1 MEKTYISP
9 DIIVVE
15 MENNLMDVV
24 SQYSSVNAA
33 DDSGNKTEG
42 LGTGN
47 NNGTSDVPL
56 CSKDNGFDPWS
67 TWDDWLVNL
76 WIPINGTGVA
86 VAILVP
92 LYYSNSTSLTSECWV
107 HAKLELFI
115 PLKICINFALAS
127 GIRHA
132 MLCDVTCNAL
142 RCHLQCFAMSLAKLC
157 DATCNALRCYLQC
170 FIMTPLYFFLLFF
183 ADFLIDCRE

>member
-67 TWDDWLVNL
+67 TWDD
-76 WIPINGTGVA
+76 
-86 VAILVP
+86 
-92 LYYSNSTSLTSECWV
+92 
-107 HAKLELFI
+107 
-115 PLKICINFALAS
+115 
-127 GIRHA
+127 
-132 MLCDVTCNAL
+132 
-142 RCHLQCFAMSLAKLC
+142 
-157 DATCNALRCYLQC
+157 
-170 FIMTPLYFFLLFF
+170 
-183 ADFLIDCRE
+183 

>member
-9 DIIVVE
+9 DVIVVE
-15 MENNLMDVV
+15 MEIV
-24 SQYSSVNAA
+24 SQSSSENAA

-42 LGTGN
+42 PEIGEGTPE
-47 NNGTSDVPL
+47 S
-56 CSKDNGFDPWS
+56 SKDNGFDPWS
-67 TWDDWLVNL
+67 TWGDWLVNL

-132 MLCDVTCNAL
+132 MLCD
-142 RCHLQCFAMSLAKLC
+142 
-157 DATCNALRCYLQC
+157 ATCKALSWRHFTLSS
-170 FIMTPLYFFLLFF
+170 YFSQTSL
-183 ADFLIDCRE
+183 